1 MIQSSFVT
9 LSLAGQLLGISVGVA
24 PTAIPVAQ
32 SAPQTA
38 TQQPQIQFD
47 AARFDSIT
55 AVNLRALLI
64 EAVSEGLPTGPL
76 INRALEGAARK
87 VHGSKIL
94 AVVRDHATA
103 MMQARDALG
112 EKTTAAELDAG
123 ASALRAGIDN
133 ASLAAVRTTRP
144 VGQAVVPL
152 TVLADIVSRGVPAK
166 TARDA
171 VTSIAKMPASDDAL
185 RGLQVT
191 VAKNAIRGPGMAVDA
206 LNRYL
211 KGTVLGANPPSAP
224 ATTDRKP
231 IRPPAQ

>member
-1 MIQSSFVT
+1 MIQSSFIA
-9 LSLAGQLLGISVGVA
+9 LSLAGQLLGVSVGVA
-24 PTAIPVAQ
+24 PTTLSSVDG
-32 SAPQTA
+32 SAPSVS
-38 TQQPQIQFD
+38 QPPKIQFD
-47 AARFDSIT
+47 ATRFDSIT
-55 AVNLRALLI
+55 AVNLRALL
-64 EAVSEGLPTGPL
+64 EQAAAEGIPIGPL

-94 AVVRDHATA
+94 QVVRDHATA
-103 MMQARDALG
+103 MMLARDALG
-112 EKTTAAELDAG
+112 ENATAAELDAG
-123 ASALRAGIDN
+123 AGALRAGLDN
-133 ASLAAVRTTRP
+133 SALEAVRATRP
-144 VGQAVVPL
+144 VGYAVVPL
-152 TVLADIVSRGVPAK
+152 TVLADIVIRGVPAK

-171 VTSIAKMPASDDAL
+171 VTSISKLPSSDEAL

-211 KGTVLGANPPSAP
+211 KGTVPRANPPAAP